1 MQRYWHRECIRS
13 PCREVPQNQ
22 LDKLDVENKLNNNIN
37 IKTIIA
43 SLPKKRNTWE
53 KAFPVK
59 QSYVLAFYVKL
70 FCRLTS
76 NFVFSCVDMNL
87 TSQPSFRSNIRKWFE
102 QRATAANYSL
112 WICDV
117 NIRFTFALH
126 EVWTGLYANFR
137 SIFQLLTVFKAYS

>member
-13 PCREVPQNQ
+13 PCREVPPNQ
-22 LDKLDVENKLNNNIN
+22 LDKLDVDNKLNNNIN

-43 SLPKKRNTWE
+43 SLQKKRNTWE

-76 NFVFSCVDMNL
+76 NFVFSCVAKGPV
-87 TSQPSFRSNIRKWFE
+87 TPSRF
-102 QRATAANYSL
+102 AAQA
-112 WICDV
+112 CADV
-117 NIRFTFALH
+117 NTL
-126 EVWTGLYANFR
+126 EKTG
-137 SIFQLLTVFKAYS
+137 